1 MPKARSKELPTSRS
15 INVHLGAA
23 LKAQWVAYCERLG
36 KTPGAALKEAI
47 EQQMHKVSNDPKP
60 APYRQV
66 RESPDYGPKVR
77 MEFLLTPSEKAAL
90 AERAELEG
98 CSQRRWIID
107 AVRAGLTHEPQF
119 STDEIQAL
127 GESNYQLLAIGRHLN
142 QIAKHLHAGE
152 RDASARSTIE
162 SLRRLIAKHTELVS
176 RTMGA
181 SLERWHLE

>member
-1 MPKARSKELPTSRS
+1 MPKAKSSQRDSGRS
-15 INVHLGAA
+15 INVHLGPT
-23 LKAQWVAYCERLG
+23 LKAQWAAYCERLG

-47 EQQMHKVSNDPKP
+47 EQQMRKVSSEPKP

-66 RESPDYGPKVR
+66 REAPDYRPKVR
-77 MEFLLTPSEKAAL
+77 VEVLLTPSEKAAL

-107 AVRAGLTHEPQF
+107 AIRAGLTHEPQF
-119 STDEIQAL
+119 STDEILAL

-142 QIAKHLHAGE
+142 QIAKRLHAGDL
-152 RDASARSTIE
+152 DASTRSTIQ
-162 SLRRLIAKHTELVS
+162 SLRRLIDKHTEVVS